1 MLFIVLLV
9 YGVCLAEKQ
18 QIQLYSLC
26 YDPTAVHKQSNSLCI
41 IHHVLI
47 YDASVDD
54 SIQYLTFFLC
64 QMNIVQFFL
73 IKKITFLKW
82 TRNWNKDILPCFNI
96 FSNSCLFS
104 NYVQIISGIPWSL
117 GKQKA
122 VKFDRASNRTRY
134 SWDAKLELSWQNST
148 QRSNYSPMASRLFLV
163 LFRNR
168 YIWWNPLHQ
177 NPRLFFMYNIFVMFC
192 WHVFQQTVDILM
204 GTNCTSL
211 LIALFIQTSPKDIWW
226 KTKRS

>member
-73 IKKITFLKW
+73 IEKITFLK
-82 TRNWNKDILPCFNI
+82 
-96 FSNSCLFS
+96 
-104 NYVQIISGIPWSL
+104 
-117 GKQKA
+117 
-122 VKFDRASNRTRY
+122 
-134 SWDAKLELSWQNST
+134 
-148 QRSNYSPMASRLFLV
+148 
-163 LFRNR
+163 
-168 YIWWNPLHQ
+168 
-177 NPRLFFMYNIFVMFC
+177 
-192 WHVFQQTVDILM
+192 
-204 GTNCTSL
+204 
-211 LIALFIQTSPKDIWW
+211 
-226 KTKRS
+226 